1 VSEQAIV
8 VGAGAAGLA
17 TAATLERAGM
27 DATVLERS
35 DVVAS
40 AWRARYES
48 LRLNTPRLNST
59 LPIYRM
65 PRSMGRWP
73 SARAVADYL
82 EEYARKLELRIRF
95 GTELQ
100 RVERANGGWR
110 LVTSSGEL
118 DARAVVI
125 ATGHDSHPHVPDW
138 PGRDTFTGEL
148 VSAATYRRPDPYDG
162 RDVLVVGPST
172 TGSEVAYELAA
183 SRAKRVRVALRNAPP
198 IFPREWP
205 RGMPLNYSAWMLD
218 PFPDSV
224 GDFVTKPLQ
233 RLIYGDLSQYG
244 LPAPTV
250 GAQTRTRRLHQ
261 GATVDAGFVQ
271 AVKDG
276 RIEIVDAVASFE
288 GEDVVLATGDRIQP
302 EVVIAATGYAR
313 GLDPLVGHLGVLNEA
328 GFPRVLGG
336 RTQPEAPRL
345 YFNGFR
351 ATISGQLRF
360 MRKDARAIARASA
373 RDLKTRTPN

>member
-40 AWRARYES
+40 AWRARYDS

-172 TGSEVAYELAA
+172 TGSEVAYELAT
-183 SRAKRVRVALRNAPP
+183 SGAKRVRVALRNAPP

-205 RGMPLNYSAWMLD
+205 RGMPLNYSAWLLD

-360 MRKDARAIARASA
+360 MRKDARAIARAIA
-373 RDLKTRTPN
+373 RELKTRTPN